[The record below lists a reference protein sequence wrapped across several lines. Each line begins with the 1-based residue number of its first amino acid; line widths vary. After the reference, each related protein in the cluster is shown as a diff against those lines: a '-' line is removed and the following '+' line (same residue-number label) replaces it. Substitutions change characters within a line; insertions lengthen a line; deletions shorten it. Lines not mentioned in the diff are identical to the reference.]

1 MLGVGVHLVI
11 VRQYDHDILIITITH
26 AVSRRQH
33 MGGVKQR
40 SGAEE
45 MGHSVYFRCQTVQGN
60 NPGELI
66 QTSLFAPRYPIPLCW
81 PLIGLAA
88 VTFLVSI
95 SS

>member
-11 VRQYDHDILIITITH
+11 VRQYDHDIIIITITH
-26 AVSRRQH
+26 TVSRRQH
-33 MGGVKQR
+33 MTGVKQR

-45 MGHSVYFRCQTVQGN
+45 MGHSVHFRCQTVQRN

-66 QTSLFAPRYPIPLCW
+66 QTSLFAPRYPIQLCW
-81 PLIGLAA
+81 RLIGLAA

>member
-26 AVSRRQH
+26 TVSRRQH

-45 MGHSVYFRCQTVQGN
+45 MGHSVYFRC
-60 NPGELI
+60 
-66 QTSLFAPRYPIPLCW
+66 
-81 PLIGLAA
+81 
-88 VTFLVSI
+88 
-95 SS
+95 

>member
-11 VRQYDHDILIITITH
+11 VRQYDHDIIIITITH
-26 AVSRRQH
+26 TVSRRQH
-33 MGGVKQR
+33 MTGVKQR

-66 QTSLFAPRYPIPLCW
+66 QTSLLSARYPIPKCW
-81 PLIGLAA
+81 HLFGLAT
-88 VTFLVSI
+88 VTFLLSI